1 MEMWK
6 MLNLIMHSDI
16 GSKAV
21 QDVLQFE
28 MSRNTKHLFLTSTA
42 VLKAIRSKT
51 VCEHCGDKLLSFSE
65 YEKSL
70 TLNIFKN
77 KDCLSNTEQ
86 IYLLSLVIE
95 DMYSDDK
102 SGYNAFRSVRKE
114 LYELF
119 STMQFSNTTITS
131 ETVKMISEDYS
142 VAESD
147 ILELYR
153 RYMLVINDIIAI
165 SNGQTP
171 SGEVTN
177 IVGSLTIDTQKPLH
191 TYQEKKKSVI
201 QESIAAV
208 DALFIDGFLFFDDIQ
223 KYTIKC
229 AVESGKEVFIISKQF
244 SDGSGAF
251 IVEETIN
258 NLANELGCKVNVV
271 LSKNESTD
279 ENTAL
284 GFAKRAYPN
293 IFGHPQNMSSLEDNS
308 IRFIEPFINRDSE
321 LKYVIK
327 DISNRIRKNYNGELG
342 SITSFLSNIAIIVA
356 INKESY
362 EQRISDLFSEIG
374 VFVLKENTPMEI
386 AKETLPKVCFTKT
399 EFMALS
405 IKNINGNDL
414 LLNEKIKA
422 FQRCYHKIEINMHK
436 RPISTYPIGQFVLR
450 IYEIVTEG
458 MSLEAFKC
466 IMFSNWRYSLNVTN
480 QKWSNFISQFKLLE
494 TWFENHTDIAT
505 WKKIAKNLLD
515 LKSKLTDNPLYC
527 YHPLNVVSLDSL
539 QVLADLIS
547 ELENIVNIIKHTNG
561 SISDHISVLKN
572 VVINYKDFIPTDNLD
587 QEQQIA
593 QRLINTIMTLKDT
606 TVIGD
611 VSVSYFA
618 ENIRS
623 MLMEY
628 ESETFDE
635 MSPLSLAVVNLENMR
650 TYKTCYF
657 IMCEAGKYPRP
668 YIEKFP
674 YTTDMCEILSKEK
687 YGINAVPSNRFGLK
701 YHLNLERYLL
711 KNVLDFV
718 SDELI
723 ITHTEKE
730 SGVGNTISLFAKNL
744 AVLFNTE
751 IPFET
756 NKQEEYEEKVY
767 NQNEM
772 NPLFFPRKDNYTITE
787 LAIFKLCP
795 RLYYHR
801 QTEKNSCFISH
812 LHIHFYAEAVM
823 YCDLLRRFMDYNLQN
838 KAVYSDSENQYLSI
852 IDKLHKECIDENK
865 IFFDFLSDYELSDIS
880 KNVMSKLLL
889 YIENSKQYIKGHTFT
904 LIDYKNSVYTG
915 AGYTVTV
922 EHDNRFV
929 DYENKSWRMNH
940 SGSYI
945 EFLVMKTN
953 DHKSRLIHYKD
964 MIEAL
969 NRNDSN
975 EDRINLTA
983 RILSKIN
990 IQFDSKRFA
999 TDGIKRTNAL
1009 VDEITQYNF
1018 ANATSM
1024 PSNYCTYCRYNEF
1037 CLGK

>member
-1 MEMWK
+1 MNFQDLEIK
-6 MLNLIMHSDI
+6 KEYRSLLDNIARDFYLPLL
-16 GSKAV
+16 SKATLYQRAV
-21 QDVLQFE
+21 GFFSSSVLIE
-28 MSRNTKHLFLTSTA
+28 
-42 VLKAIRSKT
+42 ISK
-51 VCEHCGDKLLSFSE
+51 GIA
-65 YEKSL
+65 
-70 TLNIFKN
+70 TLAQNGGHIQ
-77 KDCLSNTEQ
+77 LVASP
-86 IYLLSLVIE
+86 YL
-95 DMYSDDK
+95 SDD
-102 SGYNAFRSVRKE
+102 
-114 LYELF
+114 
-119 STMQFSNTTITS
+119 
-131 ETVKMISEDYS
+131 
-142 VAESD
+142 
-147 ILELYR
+147 
-153 RYMLVINDIIAI
+153 DIIAI
-165 SNGQTP
+165 KNGYELRDQVVKSAVLRELHTP
-171 SGEVTN
+171 VTKFDSARLNLLANLIADGVLDIKIAFTEDEDKMGMYHEKMGIITDVDGNRVAFSGSMNESATAMTLN
-177 IVGSLTIDTQKPLH
+177 YETIDVYCSWK
-191 TYQEKKKSVI
+191 
-201 QESIAAV
+201 
-208 DALFIDGFLFFDDIQ
+208 G
-223 KYTIKC
+223 
-229 AVESGKEVFIISKQF
+229 
-244 SDGSGAF
+244 
-251 IVEETIN
+251 EE
-258 NLANELGCKVNVV
+258 ERVNVV

-772 NPLFFPRKDNYTITE
+772 NPLFFPRKDNYTI
-787 LAIFKLCP
+787 
-795 RLYYHR
+795 Y
-801 QTEKNSCFISH
+801 
-812 LHIHFYAEAVM
+812 
-823 YCDLLRRFMDYNLQN
+823 
-838 KAVYSDSENQYLSI
+838 
-852 IDKLHKECIDENK
+852 
-865 IFFDFLSDYELSDIS
+865 
-880 KNVMSKLLL
+880 
-889 YIENSKQYIKGHTFT
+889 
-904 LIDYKNSVYTG
+904 
-915 AGYTVTV
+915 
-922 EHDNRFV
+922 
-929 DYENKSWRMNH
+929 
-940 SGSYI
+940 
-945 EFLVMKTN
+945 
-953 DHKSRLIHYKD
+953 
-964 MIEAL
+964 
-969 NRNDSN
+969 
-975 EDRINLTA
+975 
-983 RILSKIN
+983 
-990 IQFDSKRFA
+990 
-999 TDGIKRTNAL
+999 
-1009 VDEITQYNF
+1009 
-1018 ANATSM
+1018 
-1024 PSNYCTYCRYNEF
+1024 
-1037 CLGK
+1037 